1 MARRI
6 SKKAKLLGGLVLAV
20 MVLVMAGFWFFWR
33 YWTELQSVTGDEFV
47 RRVGAVTLQTE
58 SVTYNLVAGL
68 NFIAFPVDPITVRSA
83 AELIKD
89 VGDAGGYVTMVSR
102 WNGDRWQELARRGV
116 EQYGNNFPLV
126 PGEA

>member
-1 MARRI
+1 
-6 SKKAKLLGGLVLAV
+6 VLAV

-58 SVTYNLVAGL
+58 SVTYNLVAGW